1 MSEAEHVYTPPQAAA
16 AGATPD
22 EVKHFLDGS
31 DLPAKT

>member
-1 MSEAEHVYTPPQAAA
+1 MSEAEHVYTSPQAAA